1 MAGFSTLWAMPARHL
16 RHKLTDPG
24 DRSPRAFFVLVF
36 VLSIPFWAVG
46 AATGLQ
52 LTPDLP
58 VSSFIWV
65 CPVIAASLLEYRE
78 RGTAGVATLLKRSVD
93 YTRVQDKRW
102 YVPAVLLLPGIY
114 AATYGVMRLV
124 GLPLPTVQL
133 PVLAALGWFLGY
145 FIAGQCEEL
154 GWTGYALDPLQAR
167 WSALGASLLLGLVWA
182 AFHFVPHV
190 QGHRAPEWIAWWSL
204 ATVAL
209 RVLYTWLYNN
219 TGGSVFATV
228 LFHATGNLAQI
239 GPFLD
244 FGPGGYPLAAQ
255 RIAALL
261 LVAVAVGVTV
271 IWGPR
276 TLARY
281 RCV

>member
-1 MAGFSTLWAMPARHL
+1 MPDRPFRHMPT
-16 RHKLTDPG
+16 TDPG
-24 DRSPRAFFVLVF
+24 DRSPLAFFVLVF
-36 VLSIPFWAVG
+36 VLSVPFWAVG

-65 CPVIAASLLEYRE
+65 CPVIAASLLVYRE
-78 RGTAGVATLLKRSVD
+78 HGTAGVAALLRRAFDFARIQAKV
-93 YTRVQDKRW
+93 W
-102 YVPAVLLLPGIY
+102 YVPTVLLLPGIY

-124 GLPLPTVQL
+124 GLPLPTVQF
-133 PVLAALGWFLGY
+133 PALAALSWFFGY
-145 FIAGQCEEL
+145 FIADQCEEL

-167 WSALGASLLLGLVWA
+167 WSALGASLLLGAVWV
-182 AFHFVPHV
+182 AFHLVPLL

-209 RVLYTWLYNN
+209 RVLYTWPYNN

-228 LFHATGNLAQI
+228 VFHATGNLAQI

-255 RIAALL
+255 SIAALL
-261 LVAVAVGVTV
+261 LVTAAVGVTV
-271 IWGPR
+271 VWGPR
-276 TLARY
+276 TLARH

>member
-1 MAGFSTLWAMPARHL
+1 M
-16 RHKLTDPG
+16 
-24 DRSPRAFFVLVF
+24 FFVLVF
-36 VLSIPFWAVG
+36 VLSVPFWIVG

-65 CPVIAASLLEYRE
+65 CPVIAASLLVYRE
-78 RGTAGVATLLKRSVD
+78 NGTAGVAALLRRSVD
-93 YTRVQDKRW
+93 YARIPGKIW
-102 YVPAVLLLPGIY
+102 YVLTVLLLPGIY

-124 GLPLPTVQL
+124 GMPLPTVQF
-133 PVLAALGWFLGY
+133 PVLAALSWFLGY
-145 FIAGQCEEL
+145 FVAGQCEEL
-154 GWTGYALDPLQAR
+154 GWSGYALDPLQAR
-167 WSALGASLLLGLVWA
+167 WTALGASLLLGTIWA

-190 QGHRAPEWIAWWSL
+190 QGHRVPEWIAWWSL

-228 LFHATGNLAQI
+228 MFHATGNLAQI

-244 FGPGGYPLAAQ
+244 FGPGGYPLEAQ
-255 RIAALL
+255 RIAAVLFVV
-261 LVAVAVGVTV
+261 VAVVVTAV
-271 IWGPR
+271 WGPR

-281 RCV
+281 RVA